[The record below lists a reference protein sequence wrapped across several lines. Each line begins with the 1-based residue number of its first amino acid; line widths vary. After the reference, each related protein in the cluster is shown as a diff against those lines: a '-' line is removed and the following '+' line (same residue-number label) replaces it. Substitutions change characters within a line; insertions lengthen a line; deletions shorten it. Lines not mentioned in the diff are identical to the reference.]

1 MSNLYID
8 LETSNNGNEELI
20 NCEME
25 ANFSRHIPTEYNR
38 ISVQKLNI
46 SCSAMHFMSVP
57 IKQPQNYDHLKQDAG
72 YFETIYSL
80 KFLFGNGTQEIAPIW
95 FHNSEI
101 QNFNYDSIQYQL
113 ETGGRVY
120 DNRNDYFKISNL
132 NTLLKCINSTIKEVL
147 VRYYTEL
154 YTITAD
160 ADIFKLCPTFV
171 TKDNVLNCTIIS
183 TYENDLIDLKQISD
197 PEQMPQMIEDVKLD
211 AFCMGLSANLGDMIY
226 RSFSTKTNENYLF
239 LQESGL
245 DDYLKIELETTP
257 PQIYYIATFSNT
269 DFFEYMNDIKE
280 IIITSNI
287 NVIPRIKTIKPRS
300 FYLNDPS
307 TTYTPLNGVLHVFDI
322 SHDREKISVLH
333 YSNQNIDG
341 NYSTLN
347 EDAVSSYR
355 VSVNYVDKYG
365 IIYRHVLKQNEYAKV
380 VLVLFRDR
388 EYGKRRRNIAIH
400 QSVNENEEMF
410 Y

>member
-1 MSNLYID
+1 MSNFYID
-8 LETSNNGNEELI
+8 LETSNNGNEKLI
-20 NCEME
+20 DCDME
-25 ANFSRHIPTEYNR
+25 ANFSSNIPTEYNR

-57 IKQPQNYDHLKQDAG
+57 IKQPQEHNNLKQDLG

-80 KFLFGNGTQEIAPIW
+80 KFIFGNENETEITEITAPIW
-95 FHNSEI
+95 FYNSEI

-113 ETGGRVY
+113 ETTTKRVY
-120 DNRNDYFKISNL
+120 DNRNDYFKINNL

-147 VRYYTEL
+147 VEYYRDL
-154 YTITAD
+154 HHPTITED
-160 ADIFKLCPTFV
+160 ADIFKLCPTFI

-183 TYENDLIDLKQISD
+183 TYNNKSIILKQISD
-197 PEQMPQMIEDVKLD
+197 PEQMQQIEDKN
-211 AFCMGLSANLGDMIY
+211 AFCMGLSSNLGDMIY
-226 RSFSTKTNENYLF
+226 RNFSTKTYDNYLF

-245 DDYLKIELETTP
+245 DDYLKIELNSEN
-257 PQIYYIATFSNT
+257 YYIATFSNT

-287 NVIPRIKTIKPRS
+287 NVVPRIKTIKPRS

-333 YSNQNIDG
+333 YSNQNIDS

-347 EDAVSSYR
+347 KDAVSSYR

-365 IIYRHVLKQNEYAKV
+365 IIYRHILKQNEYAKI
-380 VLVLFRDR
+380 VLVLFKDR
-388 EYGKRRRNIAIH
+388 EYVIN
-400 QSVNENEEMF
+400 Q
-410 Y
+410 